1 MSLLPRQALEAAYL
15 EACECELRAFKPG
28 NVSVHSQG
36 HNMTVDDFRRS
47 AEVSASHLCD
57 ERLSLGEKIFR
68 AIQATRNA
76 VGCNTNLG
84 IVLLAAPL
92 VQACQTGKG
101 SEPLRDNLRRVLN
114 STTREDADF
123 VYRAIRLASPGGLGE
138 SPEQDIHAAPD
149 VTLLDAMRIGS
160 GRDRIA
166 FQYVSCYADVFDLAI
181 PSYHTAL
188 CRWGAKE
195 WATVAVFVG
204 LLKRIPDSHVERKFG
219 PRFTM
224 MVTDRMTMIEN
235 ALSTY
240 ARPEQTTQL
249 LQDVDDEF
257 KAAGINPGTTA
268 DLTVTCLMAAH
279 LDSLLANR
287 KHQSGTLGWAR
298 QGCYFRQ
305 NNLGV

>member
-1 MSLLPRQALEAAYL
+1 MSLLPRHVLEAAYL

-36 HNMTVDDFRRS
+36 HDMTVDDFRRS
-47 AEVSASHLCD
+47 AEVSVSHLCD
-57 ERLSLGEKIFR
+57 EGLSLGEKIFR
-68 AIQATRNA
+68 AIRATRNA

-92 VQACQTGKG
+92 IQACQTGSG
-101 SEPLRDNLRRVLN
+101 GEPLRENLRRVLH
-114 STTREDADF
+114 STTLQDADL
-123 VYRAIRLASPGGLGE
+123 VYRAIRLAAPGGLGE
-138 SPEQDIHAAPD
+138 SPEQDIHAAPE

-224 MVTDRMTMIEN
+224 MVTDRMTMLERT
-235 ALSTY
+235 LS
-240 ARPEQTTQL
+240 ASAKPEQVIPL

-257 KAAGINPGTTA
+257 KSAGINPGTTA
-268 DLTVTCLMAAH
+268 DLTVTCLLAAS
-279 LDSLLANR
+279 LDRLLTGR
-287 KHQSGTLGWAR
+287 KH
-298 QGCYFRQ
+298 
-305 NNLGV
+305 